1 MLKIAITGK
10 MRSGK
15 SELAKHLERK
25 HGFERVSFGSALKYY
40 ADILFADSE
49 AFPIEYEEF
58 GEPCPFDGER
68 PKRAKKPRRLYQM
81 FGQKM
86 RELDAD
92 IWIRHAEKSAQAWA
106 ELRSTSGI
114 VIDDLRQPNE
124 YEWAKDNGYT
134 IVRVNAN
141 EGDRIQRAERAGDEF
156 DLESLEHET
165 ETHADSFEV
174 DYEINNDSDKEALR
188 RKVGEILSEI
198 KAKGGRYNA
207 RVRRP

>member
-15 SELAKHLERK
+15 SELAGHLERK
-25 HGFERVSFGSALKYY
+25 HGFKRVSFGESLKYY

-58 GEPCPFDGER
+58 GEPCPFDGKR
-68 PKRAKKPRRLYQM
+68 PKRAKKPRRLYQL

-92 IWIRHAEKSAQAWA
+92 IWIRHAEKSAETWA
-106 ELRSTSGI
+106 ELRSTRGI

-124 YEWAKDNGYT
+124 YEWAKANGYT
-134 IVRVNAN
+134 IIRVNAN
-141 EGDRIQRAERAGDEF
+141 EDTRLSRARVLGDEF
-156 DLESLEHET
+156 NSEDLRHET
-165 ETHADSFEV
+165 ELHVDDYEV
-174 DYEINNDSDKEALR
+174 DYDIWNDEGVGEDELR
-188 RKVGEILSEI
+188 RRVDEILAEI
-198 KAKGGRYNA
+198 KAKGERYNEN
-207 RVRRP
+207 

>member
-1 MLKIAITGK
+1 
-10 MRSGK
+10 
-15 SELAKHLERK
+15 HLERK
-25 HGFERVSFGSALKYY
+25 HGFKRVSFGSALKYY

-68 PKRAKKPRRLYQM
+68 PKRAKKPRRLYQL

-124 YEWAKDNGYT
+124 YGWAKANGYT
-134 IVRVNAN
+134 IIRVNAN
-141 EGDRIQRAERAGDEF
+141 EDTRLSRARALGDDFSVE
-156 DLESLEHET
+156 DLRHET
-165 ETHADSFEV
+165 ELHVDDIVADYDVWNDGEDIDEV
-174 DYEINNDSDKEALR
+174 FARLDEIVSEINAE
-188 RKVGEILSEI
+188 GERLDVE
-198 KAKGGRYNA
+198 
-207 RVRRP
+207 